1 MVLFGFAITLYGVT
15 IYYLLPL
22 ALLSMNLTMV
32 SQIIIFILVGLL
44 FALTLLAFNIQ
55 YMVERIC
62 TQLFL
67 FFEIDSIRAMV
78 IKNLSAHRRRNQMTG
93 LIYSLSL
100 GFLIFLSISC
110 RMQINV
116 SSREQLKEK
125 ASYFLVKFNEEQ
137 SLHVSTLEQIMGKN
151 DHIIDKFS
159 WVSAPL
165 HDY

>member
-100 GFLIFLSISC
+100 GFLIFCQSRVGC
-110 RMQINV
+110 RLMFLHESN
-116 SSREQLKEK
+116 LKK
-125 ASYFLVKFNEEQ
+125 RQATF
-137 SLHVSTLEQIMGKN
+137 
-151 DHIIDKFS
+151 
-159 WVSAPL
+159 W
-165 HDY
+165 